1 MPARRRP
8 PARKDHR
15 SPAVLVDLTDQELL
29 DLRLKDLGLTVE
41 GSAVEPRLERLA
53 AELDREGLFQPYAWL
68 STDWFTPDGCTGFAV
83 PFYLA
88 HSRLVRLERAQMLE
102 VEGGSADECLRI
114 LRHEAA
120 HAIDNAYGLRRRKRW
135 RQVFG
140 SPTEPYESSYSPDP
154 TSRAHVLN
162 LGYWYSQSHPLE
174 DWAETF
180 AVWLGSAGRW
190 RRRYEGW
197 TALAKLEYVDEL
209 MTELRGKPPRLRTR
223 TREDSLPSLRL
234 TADTGYQSQS
244 TETLFDDLI
253 WSVAAGI
260 VGPVFDAG
268 RRAAEVR
275 RTDAVLR
282 EALAQYEQALLD
294 AMAEVENALLQEQE
308 QRRHVEALEKRV
320 AASRSLL
327 EATRDRYQN
336 GLSDYLPVLT
346 ALTTLQA
353 DEQSYLTAKRQ
364 LLSYRVQLHRAL
376 GGDWS
381 VVDTGNGESS

>member
-135 RQVFG
+135 RQLFG
-140 SPTEPYESSYSPDP
+140 SPSTPYPEFYRPNPASKRYVQHLD
-154 TSRAHVLN
+154 RWYAQAH
-162 LGYWYSQSHPLE
+162 PAE
-174 DWAETF
+174 DFAETF
-180 AVWLGSAGRW
+180 AVWLTPRSAW
-190 RRRYEGW
+190 RKHYEGW
-197 TALAKLEYVDEL
+197 PALKKLEYVDEL
-209 MTELRGKPPRLRTR
+209 MASIADAPHVVRSKAKPYAACRVRK
-223 TREDSLPSLRL
+223 SLRSHYEERRNHYSV
-234 TADTGYQSQS
+234 GYSNA
-244 TETLFDDLI
+244 FDRDLNRL
-253 WSVAAGI
+253 
-260 VGPVFDAG
+260 FDAG
-268 RRAAEVR
+268 MEPGTETAAKFLRRNRREIREVVSR
-275 RTDAVLR
+275 WTGDYIIAVDAILNQMIGRCRELKLRTKGGESTKNEFMVMLTMHSMT
-282 EALAQYEQALLD
+282 Y
-294 AMAEVENALLQEQE
+294 VY
-308 QRRHVEALEKRV
+308 KG
-320 AASRSLL
+320 
-327 EATRDRYQN
+327 RDRR
-336 GLSDYLPVLT
+336 PV
-346 ALTTLQA
+346 
-353 DEQSYLTAKRQ
+353 
-364 LLSYRVQLHRAL
+364 
-376 GGDWS
+376 
-381 VVDTGNGESS
+381 